1 MRVLLQVGLVSFG
14 SPPVCP
20 SSPRTTGPLPW
31 PRLLQMWEEAIHI
44 CKELAEQYESEVF
57 DYEMLSDILVS
68 ARPGWSGEAA
78 GRAGWGIMSHGE
90 GQGVCRAPV
99 PWQGPIHPISTPT
112 HLRLQQREAKFY
124 EKILKV
130 LRPSPDYFAVGY
142 YGQGFPTFLRVSSS
156 RLPRGQCR
164 ASSWH
169 AAPARDGTQA
179 KPRSCGRL
187 GVASHEPSRGGDPN
201 P

>member
-1 MRVLLQVGLVSFG
+1 MRVLLQMGLVSFG

-68 ARPGWSGEAA
+68 ARPGWSREAA

-99 PWQGPIHPISTPT
+99 PWQGPIHPIPTPT

-156 RLPRGQCR
+156 QLPRGQCR

-169 AAPARDGTQA
+169 TAPARDGTQA

-187 GVASHEPSRGGDPN
+187 GVASREPSRGGDPN